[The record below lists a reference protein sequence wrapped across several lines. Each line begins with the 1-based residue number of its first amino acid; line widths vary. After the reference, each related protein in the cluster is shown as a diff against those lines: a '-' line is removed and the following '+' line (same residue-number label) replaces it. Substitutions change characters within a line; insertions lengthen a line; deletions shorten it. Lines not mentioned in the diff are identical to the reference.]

1 MIFIISDLFLKIL
14 KKWQIPL
21 SVVPCNIKGRHITRD
36 YASEIRTSATAA
48 EDDLATV
55 QQLMELYGL
64 QNQNMRQEYVSTSKA
79 AVSSIAQKLQEEQTK
94 KEEGTM
100 IDKKDE
106 GLLITKTDEQAGGTL
121 IDKWC

>member
-1 MIFIISDLFLKIL
+1 
-14 KKWQIPL
+14 
-21 SVVPCNIKGRHITRD
+21 
-36 YASEIRTSATAA
+36 
-48 EDDLATV
+48 
-55 QQLMELYGL
+55 
-64 QNQNMRQEYVSTSKA
+64 MRQEYVSTSKA

-121 IDKWC
+121 IDKLC